1 MLITVVANLPCVP
14 FNSSQFFFR
23 KKAKLEEFLAIWLEE
38 LFQRLEDYDSF
49 EMGPESRWALARL
62 TRRVDEATEA
72 LGSVLEVML
81 FNWVRRFSDL
91 FVATLQY
98 NLDVPLQPR
107 EDLNGL
113 DHDVEQALVMILYNL
128 RVHWC
133 RQMRPLNE
141 LNLNPS
147 RAAPRIHPLGYEHY
161 SKSWPPRAYS
171 EHSTENCW
179 EYGRKVTSTLV
190 VFIVDAVLCIY
201 EPLLVAELYFYFAY
215 IVLVLFVI
223 IVFFAHVQ
231 LLVVYLF
238 FEPFALWWGDF
249 VVGCTAGHCGG
260 QLDAGAQR
268 GGIWRLGAY
277 FVHVHFDHEHFDH
290 YHLREADLV
299 EVLHRLLAR
308 ARLLLRYQ
316 QHLCLAVEEAL
327 GWLHVPPSAVP
338 LNAATMDAQIWQTVS
353 SVVSSTEGGVSGE
366 LQASARNA
374 SAPVVLLQEGWPS
387 STAALQAAVP
397 GMPLRVI
404 AGLRRRAWQINAA
417 NVVGANS
424 SSVENV
430 TGPQGNPTMQ
440 SAEPGM

>member
-1 MLITVVANLPCVP
+1 
-14 FNSSQFFFR
+14 
-23 KKAKLEEFLAIWLEE
+23 
-38 LFQRLEDYDSF
+38 
-49 EMGPESRWALARL
+49 MG
-62 TRRVDEATEA
+62 
-72 LGSVLEVML
+72 G
-81 FNWVRRFSDL
+81 
-91 FVATLQY
+91 
-98 NLDVPLQPR
+98 
-107 EDLNGL
+107 
-113 DHDVEQALVMILYNL
+113 
-128 RVHWC
+128 
-133 RQMRPLNE
+133 
-141 LNLNPS
+141 
-147 RAAPRIHPLGYEHY
+147 
-161 SKSWPPRAYS
+161 
-171 EHSTENCW
+171 
-179 EYGRKVTSTLV
+179 
-190 VFIVDAVLCIY
+190 
-201 EPLLVAELYFYFAY
+201 
-215 IVLVLFVI
+215 
-223 IVFFAHVQ
+223 
-231 LLVVYLF
+231 
-238 FEPFALWWGDF
+238 
-249 VVGCTAGHCGG
+249 
-260 QLDAGAQR
+260 
-268 GGIWRLGAY
+268 
-277 FVHVHFDHEHFDH
+277 
-290 YHLREADLV
+290 EADLV

-440 SAEPGM
+440 SAEPGMDCDLYLVQTEPSSSLPPPDRCGPLPRLSGRGLQYQRRRHRAPRPLPVVRDPAWMLRQGRERVSATPESAASTSGSAVHRARSRSRDDSHHRSE